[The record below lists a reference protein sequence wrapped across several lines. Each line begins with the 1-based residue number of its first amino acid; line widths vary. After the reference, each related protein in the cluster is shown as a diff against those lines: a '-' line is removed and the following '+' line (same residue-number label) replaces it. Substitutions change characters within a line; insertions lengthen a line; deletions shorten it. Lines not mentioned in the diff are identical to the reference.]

1 MCPSETDVGPVQRP
15 LLDDNA
21 WRMRFEE
28 WVHTPEGGQVMNLF
42 IRLAWGVHK
51 RGQKIG
57 AKAIAERIRWHF
69 FVTKAPGELFA
80 VNNNYVAYMARFAME
95 REPRL
100 AGFFSCRSVRVDS
113 ALCPTRSVV
122 VSADTPEES

>member
-1 MCPSETDVGPVQRP
+1 MSG
-15 LLDDNA
+15 
-21 WRMRFEE
+21 
-28 WVHTPEGGQVMNLF
+28 
-42 IRLAWGVHK
+42 LADRAFCRALGMECE
-51 RGQKIG
+51 
-57 AKAIAERIRWHF
+57 AALKAIAERIRWHF
-69 FVTKAPGELFA
+69 IVTKAPGELFA